1 MESLLRDALL
11 NEQLNADIQFDQ
23 MKTIYDVN
31 QAPLDKKTARAL
43 VAFLLSKCG
52 QKTESKVNPE
62 LLPKAKAALGVLTF
76 MLSQDAEFQ
85 AAFETYGPSVLK
97 KKLKLERHVRE
108 GPEDHRRTVYQLVYI
123 MRTRFRK
130 FSDWKDYV
138 AAPAREAVA
147 AGLKAIEDG
156 ISAGGEAPA
165 VYRPAE
171 ARLPPPGQYHDQS
184 WEKVA
189 DLFETDVKK
198 GLTTGEAQL
207 RCTRYGKNALPRPK
221 PPSPGKILL
230 EQLAD
235 FMVIILLVVTV
246 LEIVVNVVNLVRDGH
261 TAAADWVAVIVLFLV
276 VFFNVLVGFLQE
288 MKAQKALEALENLQV
303 PHASVLRDG
312 SAETLESAQLVPGD
326 VVMLD
331 EGCQVPADLRLV
343 EAINLEVMEAVL
355 TGESEAVLKTTAPLT
370 QSGLALGDI
379 KNMCFMGT
387 SVMRGRGVGIVTAT
401 GKTSEVGKISKEM
414 AKTEDTQTLLQKR
427 LKGLGK
433 VLVILAVVLCVIVVA
448 INLIRYYAA
457 HHLGGEQIF
466 EAIETGISLGV
477 SVIPEGLIAVTTI
490 TMALGVQ
497 RMARNN
503 AVVKRLAVVESLGSI
518 TVICSDKTG
527 TLTEGKMKAEELSC
541 GSLFHFSGT
550 GSSPEGEIFDAD
562 EKQYAQNEYP
572 TRLKNALMACAL
584 CNNSS
589 ISFHEDIGEY
599 VPVGDPTEVA
609 ILLAAEKGKMNKGY
623 WLEQGWEFVDEV
635 AFDSDRKCMSVL
647 YHCTKKGNALHVL
660 SAPADGGDDGAGD
673 KKKSKKDKK
682 KKSKKNKKDDDSTTA
697 TTTTTTTT
705 AEGETQK
712 YRTVLLAKGAPE
724 SVINNCNRKM
734 SLEGEVS
741 RMGKR
746 DIKKLEQEAL
756 EMASRGLRVLALA
769 MKPMGDD
776 EYTKGAADQKLADHE
791 RDLVYLGLIGLID
804 PPRLEVKGAIEE
816 CRGAGINVVMIT
828 GDHPLTAMAIAKQ
841 LNIVTE
847 EDERE
852 AEGDEDEMMGASGR
866 AMTEREREEAA
877 GSVELKGAARKD
889 AYLMKGSDLDAYTE
903 SDMDLLVDLNPFPR
917 VFARVSPQHK
927 LKIVEA
933 LKKRGEICAM
943 TGDGVNDAPA
953 IKKASVGVAMG
964 KTGTDLTKDAASMIL
979 MDDNFKTIVLAIR
992 EGRVIYDNIKKFIL
1006 YLLSCNSA
1014 EVYTMLLCG
1023 IIGLPVPFSAIMIL
1037 WVNLIADLP
1046 PALSL
1051 GVDPAEPDVMTRRP
1065 RNPKDNIFNLRTV
1078 ILLLFQGFSIAAL
1091 TVLVYGLTLLYEAPD
1106 ALHLGYR
1113 GALYTTVSGSSLP
1126 SSADDEVVDSSATER
1141 AQAELVRCQTLAL
1154 NVMTF
1159 MQLVHAYL
1167 SRSVRNTVFQRNIFS
1182 NLWLVG
1188 GVFLSAACMVIGVYV
1203 PGLNSLLGQTSIPA
1217 IDWAK
1222 ILGACV
1228 VHILFVEIYKVILRL
1243 KARNRV
1249 QGKWYDEV

>member
-31 QAPLDKKTARAL
+31 RAPLDKKTARAL

-76 MLSQDAEFQ
+76 MLSQDQEFQ

-108 GPEDHRRTVYQLVYI
+108 GPEDHRKTVYQLVYI

-138 AAPAREAVA
+138 AAPAREQVA
-147 AGLKAIEDG
+147 AGLKAIEDSV
-156 ISAGGEAPA
+156 SAGGEAPA
-165 VYRPAE
+165 VYRPPE
-171 ARLPPPGQYHDQS
+171 SCLPPPGQYHDQS

-189 DLFETDVKK
+189 DIFETDVKK
-198 GLTTGEAQL
+198 GLTTDEAQL

-221 PPSPGKILL
+221 PPSPWKILL

-246 LEIVVNVVNLVRDGH
+246 LEIVVNIVNLVRDGH
-261 TAAADWVAVIVLFLV
+261 TSAADWVAVIVLFLV

-303 PHASVLRDG
+303 PHASVMRDG
-312 SAETLESAQLVPGD
+312 NAETLESAQLVPGD
-326 VVMLD
+326 IVMLD

-433 VLVILAVVLCVIVVA
+433 VLVILAVVLCIIVVA

-466 EAIETGISLGV
+466 EAVETGISLGV

-497 RMARNN
+497 RMAKNN

-572 TRLKNALMACAL
+572 ARLKTALMACAL

-623 WLEQGWEFVDEV
+623 WLEQGWEFIDEV

-647 YHCTKKGNALHVL
+647 YHCTKKSNALHVVL
-660 SAPADGGDDGAGD
+660 ASGNTTDDADD

-682 KKSKKNKKDDDSTTA
+682 KKSKKSKKDDS

-705 AEGETQK
+705 TEAATSEGEVQK
-712 YRTVLLAKGAPE
+712 YRSVLLAKGAPE

-734 SLEGEVS
+734 SLSGEVS
-741 RMGKR
+741 QMTKK

-769 MKPMGDD
+769 MKPMQDD
-776 EYTKGAADQKLADHE
+776 EYTKDGQQKLADHE
-791 RDLVYLGLIGLID
+791 HGLVYLGLIGLID

-852 AEGDEDEMMGASGR
+852 AVEQDDEEDGGR
-866 AMTEREREEAA
+866 KMTEREREEAA
-877 GSVELKGAARKD
+877 GSVEMKGAPRKD

-1113 GALYTTVSGSSLP
+1113 GALYTTVSGSSLG
-1126 SSADDEVVDSSATER
+1126 SSAPDEVVDSSATEQ
-1141 AQAELVRCQTLAL
+1141 AQADLVRCQTLCL

-1182 NLWLVG
+1182 NYWLVG
-1188 GVFLSAACMVIGVYV
+1188 GVLLSAACMVIGVYV
-1203 PGLNSLLGQTSIPA
+1203 PGLNSLLGQTSLPA

-1228 VHILFVEIYKVILRL
+1228 VHILFVEVYKVVLRL

>member
-31 QAPLDKKTARAL
+31 RAPLDKKTARAL

-76 MLSQDAEFQ
+76 MLSQDQEFQ
-85 AAFETYGPSVLK
+85 AAFEMYGPSALK
-97 KKLKLERHVRE
+97 KKLKLDRHVRE
-108 GPEDHRRTVYQLVYI
+108 GPEDHRKTVYQLVYI

-138 AAPAREAVA
+138 AAPAREQVA
-147 AGLKAIEDG
+147 AGLKAIEDS

-165 VYRPAE
+165 VYRPPE
-171 ARLPPPGQYHDQS
+171 SCLPPPGQYHDQS

-189 DLFETDVKK
+189 DIFETDVKK

-221 PPSPGKILL
+221 PPSPWKILL

-246 LEIVVNVVNLVRDGH
+246 LEIVVNIVNLVREGH
-261 TAAADWVAVIVLFLV
+261 TSAADWVAVIVLFLV

-312 SAETLESAQLVPGD
+312 NAETIESAQLVPGD
-326 VVMLD
+326 IVMLD

-414 AKTEDTQTLLQKR
+414 AKSEDTQTLLQKR

-433 VLVILAVVLCVIVVA
+433 VLVILAVVLCIIVVA

-497 RMARNN
+497 RMAKSN

-541 GSLFHFSGT
+541 GNLFHFSGT

-572 TRLKNALMACAL
+572 ARLKNALMACAL

-623 WLEQGWEFVDEV
+623 WLEQGWEFIDEV

-647 YHCTKKGNALHVL
+647 YHCTKKSNALHVVMA
-660 SAPADGGDDGAGD
+660 SAAAADDAADGGD

-682 KKSKKNKKDDDSTTA
+682 KKDKKSKKDDS
-697 TTTTTTTT
+697 TTTTTT
-705 AEGETQK
+705 AAAAAEGGETQK
-712 YRTVLLAKGAPE
+712 YRSVLLAKGAPE

-734 SLEGEVS
+734 SLSGEVS
-741 RMGKR
+741 RMTKK

-769 MKPMGDD
+769 MKPMQDD
-776 EYTKGAADQKLADHE
+776 EYVKDGKQKLADHE
-791 RDLVYLGLIGLID
+791 HELVYLGLIGLID

-852 AEGDEDEMMGASGR
+852 AEEQDETDDGR
-866 AMTEREREEAA
+866 KMTEREREEAA
-877 GSVELKGAARKD
+877 GSVEMKGAARKD

-1065 RNPKDNIFNLRTV
+1065 RNPKDNIFNMRTI

-1091 TVLVYGLTLLYEAPD
+1091 TVLVYGLTLLLEAPD

-1113 GALYTTVSGSSLP
+1113 GALYTTVSGSSLG
-1126 SSADDEVVDSSATER
+1126 SSMDGEEVVDSSATEK
-1141 AQAELVRCQTLAL
+1141 AQADLVRCQTLCL

-1182 NLWLVG
+1182 NHWLVG
-1188 GVFLSAACMVIGVYV
+1188 GVLLSAACMVIGVYV
-1203 PGLNSLLGQTSIPA
+1203 PGLNSLLGQTSLPA

-1228 VHILFVEIYKVILRL
+1228 VHIAFVEIYKVILRL